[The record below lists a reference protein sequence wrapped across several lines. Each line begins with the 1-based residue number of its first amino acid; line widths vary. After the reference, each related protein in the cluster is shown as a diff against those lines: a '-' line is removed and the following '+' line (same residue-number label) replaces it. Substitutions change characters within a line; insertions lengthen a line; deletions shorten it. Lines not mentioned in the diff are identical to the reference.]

1 MSPFIYLRG
10 LKHADLTVFGVDKGQ
25 KTYYDP
31 QAGYPLPYS
40 SGQQIKRSIMESFM
54 EHLQVSPA
62 PITFVSV
69 VTEKKGKRSLGE
81 GAPLGLCDPSYPDQL
96 IGGYMKADSKE
107 IEEEDKRTI
116 KRRSPL
122 SISALRPLH
131 PSLAGIKVENASFD
145 RSDRPEVHK
154 VIVRDSSN
162 RRLSE
167 DEIVELLKGE
177 NRSLFR
183 KWIQDEKR
191 ASGLFVYDVAID
203 LRRLLTVPT
212 NQFEPEISLE
222 TIEKLRGQGWTDG
235 ETVFGKCLVAPM
247 DEREKIVKA
256 LAHALLNWQITSNQA
271 RTFSLMETLA
281 IAISDNASK
290 IAGAIRAKLKEDSDR
305 AEPIVD
311 DSIGGV
317 STFISL
323 AAAGYIRT
331 NLESVDA
338 LDQAEAELTKRIMA
352 YVETL

>member
-1 MSPFIYLRG
+1 MSSFLYLRG

-31 QAGYPLPYS
+31 QVGYPLPYS

-54 EHLQVSPA
+54 DNLGVQPA
-62 PITFVSV
+62 PITFISV
-69 VTEKKGKRSLGE
+69 VTEKKGKQSLGE

-96 IGGYMKADSKE
+96 IGGYMRADSKE

-191 ASGLFVYDVAID
+191 ASGLFVYDIAID

-212 NQFEPEISLE
+212 NQFEPEISPE
-222 TIEKLRGQGWTDG
+222 TIAKLRNLGWTDG
-235 ETVFGKCLVAPM
+235 ETVFGKCLVAPAV
-247 DEREKIVKA
+247 EREKTVKA
-256 LAHALLNWQITSNQA
+256 LTHALLNWQITSNQA

-281 IAISDNASK
+281 VAVSDNASK

-311 DSIGGV
+311 DSIEGV

-331 NLESVDA
+331 NLEAVDA
-338 LDQAEAELTKRIMA
+338 LEQAEAELTRRIMA